1 MAISVGTTGADSAI
15 LLLGSALKIKAFVLL
30 YAGLLLAAISL
41 VQVQNTLPKGDVL
54 TEGVA
59 GATKQRIVETYGKLP
74 LSFEAN
80 QGQTDRRVKFISR
93 GPGYTLFL
101 NSTEAVLSL
110 SSPQS
115 SQRAQ
120 RMTPNF
126 LSASSAPSAVN
137 DPNPQSTVLRMK
149 LVGANPHPEVVG
161 LEELP
166 GKSNYFIGN
175 DPAKWRTNV
184 PTYAR
189 VQYKDVYPGVD
200 LVYYGNQR
208 QLEYDL
214 IVAPGADPGAITL
227 SFEGVERLRI
237 DAQGDLVLDTSGGEI
252 RQHKPLV
259 YQEVDGVQRE
269 ISGAYVLNG
278 GRQVGFEVAAY
289 DASKP
294 LIIDP
299 VLSYSTYLGGS
310 RSDAGFGIAVDASGN
325 AYVTGFTGSTDFP
338 TASPLQP
345 AFGGGPS
352 FGDAFVTKVSASGN
366 ALVYSTYLGGSDDEF
381 GEHIAVDASG
391 NAYVTGLTDST
402 NFPTASPFQAAFGGN
417 RDAFVTKLNAAGN
430 TLVYSTYL
438 GGSADDDSRGIA
450 VDAAG
455 NAYLAGFTGS
465 PNFPTASPI
474 QPANA
479 GGTDAF
485 VTKLNAA
492 GNALVY
498 STYLGGTES
507 GRGIAVDASG
517 NAYVTGQTNS
527 TNFPTVN
534 PFQATKAGSSDAFV
548 AKITVALP
556 DIIPRIANSGTPES
570 GGFFM
575 IFNAVNVTSEP
586 ATVTVEF
593 FDSQGAPMSMPIL
606 GGEFV
611 GFTATLQPGGYTAV
625 QTVPNGS
632 GARIG
637 YALITSTPNDS
648 VAVNATFVQL
658 VPGRPPF
665 MAGIPATNTLHST
678 AYMPYVSDGGFTP
691 SLALV
696 SQLAQTVTLTA
707 RSGVEGAFRCS
718 TTLSFVDGEHR
729 AFLLRDVLPCT
740 ATGEGS
746 LEILGSSS
754 TPELSGIG
762 FLANDEGAFVTQPIW
777 SSTGAGGIVPQI
789 ANTGTPE
796 SGGFFTIFS
805 AVNVTSG
812 PATVTVEFFD
822 SQGAPMSM
830 PILGGEFV
838 GFTATLQ
845 PGGYTAVQTV
855 PNGSGARI
863 GYALITSTPNDSV
876 AVNATFVQL
885 VPGRPPFMAGIPA
898 TNTLHSTAYMPYVS
912 DGGFTPSLALV
923 SQLAQTVTLTARSGV
938 EGAFRCSTTLS
949 FVDGEH
955 RAFLL
960 RDVLPCTATGKGSLE
975 ILGSSSTPELSGIG
989 FLANDEGAFVTQPIW
1004 SR

>member
-391 NAYVTGLTDST
+391 NAYVMGLTDST

-430 TLVYSTYL
+430 TLVYSTYLGGENQEVGFRIAVDISGNAYVVGATRSTDFPTASPFQPANAGNFDTFVTKLNAAGNVLVYSTYLGGSALDSGDGIAVDTSGNAYVTGCTQSTDFPTVSPFQAAFDGARDIFVTKLNAAGNALVYSTYLGGSGNDESFGIAVDASGNAYVTGVTGSTDFPTASPIQSAFGGGTLDAFVTKLNAAGSGLVYSTYL

-556 DIIPRIANSGTPES
+556 DIIPQIANSGTPES

-575 IFNAVNVTSEP
+575 IFNAVNVTSE
-586 ATVTVEF
+586 
-593 FDSQGAPMSMPIL
+593 
-606 GGEFV
+606 
-611 GFTATLQPGGYTAV
+611 
-625 QTVPNGS
+625 
-632 GARIG
+632 
-637 YALITSTPNDS
+637 
-648 VAVNATFVQL
+648 
-658 VPGRPPF
+658 
-665 MAGIPATNTLHST
+665 
-678 AYMPYVSDGGFTP
+678 
-691 SLALV
+691 
-696 SQLAQTVTLTA
+696 
-707 RSGVEGAFRCS
+707 
-718 TTLSFVDGEHR
+718 
-729 AFLLRDVLPCT
+729 
-740 ATGEGS
+740 
-746 LEILGSSS
+746 
-754 TPELSGIG
+754 
-762 FLANDEGAFVTQPIW
+762 
-777 SSTGAGGIVPQI
+777 
-789 ANTGTPE
+789 
-796 SGGFFTIFS
+796 
-805 AVNVTSG
+805 